1 MAEKHKLIRKGLLL
15 AALATTLLLW
25 GCARPPRKPPP
36 VASLP
41 PPRALPTP
49 QEAALSRALGAFY
62 RTPYR
67 SGGTTPAGV
76 DCSGLVLAVYQRVG
90 LALPRTAAQQ
100 FTEGQP
106 VSPGNLR
113 FGDVVFFNRYCQ
125 ETKAE
130 PYMASVLPPA
140 YVSQICHNGIYL
152 GEGRFIHASPRG
164 VEVSR
169 LDAEVWR
176 RSFTGARRFLL
187 PGGPSSP

>member
-1 MAEKHKLIRKGLLL
+1 MAEKHKPIRKGLLL
-15 AALATTLLLW
+15 AALAATLLLW
-25 GCARPPRKPPP
+25 GCAKAPRRPR
-36 VASLP
+36 VAPLP

-49 QEAALSRALGAFY
+49 QEAALNRALGDFSRA
-62 RTPYR
+62 PYR

-106 VSPGNLR
+106 VSPGGLR

-125 ETKAE
+125 ETKAG
-130 PYMASVLPPA
+130 PYMAGVLPST
-140 YVSQICHNGIYL
+140 YVSEVCHNGIYL
-152 GEGRFIHASPRG
+152 GNGKFIHASPRG

-176 RSFTGARRFLL
+176 RSYTGARRFLL
-187 PGGPSSP
+187 PGGPGSP